1 MPSFDIVSEV
11 DLHVFTN
18 AVDQASRVIGNRFDF
33 KGVDAGFDR
42 KERTVTLHAESEFQL
57 QQMLDVLRGAITKCG
72 IDPRAIKEGAV
83 QAAGRIVRQEI
94 TMQHGIEQELGK
106 KIVRLVKDSRLKVQ
120 AAIQGDQLRV
130 TGKKRDDLQEAI
142 ALLRQQDLGAPLQY
156 QNFRD

>member
-57 QQMLDVLRGAITKCG
+57 QQMLDVLRGTITKCG
-72 IDPRAIKEGAV
+72 IDPRAIKEGTV
-83 QAAGRIVRQEI
+83 QPTGRIVRQEI
-94 TMQHGIEQELGK
+94 TMQHGIEQELAK
-106 KIVRLVKDSRLKVQ
+106 KIVRLVKDSKLKVQ